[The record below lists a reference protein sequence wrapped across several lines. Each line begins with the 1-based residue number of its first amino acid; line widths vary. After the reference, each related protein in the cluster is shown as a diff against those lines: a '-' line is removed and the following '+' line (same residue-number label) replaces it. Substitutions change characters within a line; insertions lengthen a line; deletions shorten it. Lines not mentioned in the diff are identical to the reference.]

1 MIWASIAPYIIG
13 LIALIGGALGLYA
26 KGRGDAKAKAETKTL
41 RERSETLGR
50 MADAPQSDT
59 ADDALVWLRDRK
71 PTGNLHRNRK

>member
-1 MIWASIAPYIIG
+1 MIWATLAPYIIG

-26 KGRGDAKAKAETKTL
+26 KGRGDEEAKTETKTL

-50 MADAPQSDT
+50 MADAPQSDSP
-59 ADDALVWLRDRK
+59 DAAAKWLHDRK